1 MKARREANDM
11 RRSLEKESIKRT
23 LYPSKSGPTIL
34 QIYLQVLQDERMRKE
49 FVIDIRIFDMRKKN
63 TVYKV
68 QKSFTQL
75 RVKARD

>member
-1 MKARREANDM
+1 
-11 RRSLEKESIKRT
+11 
-23 LYPSKSGPTIL
+23 
-34 QIYLQVLQDERMRKE
+34 MRKE
-49 FVIDIRIFDMRKKN
+49 FVIDVRIFDMRKKN